1 MLVLHRTPHTSLN
14 VLSKAL
20 LDLLWWMTLRLLGI
34 STSPLAQT
42 ARGVW
47 EFTMIVGC
55 WNGESE
61 SPAPLPWVGMM
72 YTSDFPFRI
81 RLKST
86 LCWTFAWEHSL
97 IWLLLLG
104 PAFFTPSLVSPRNIS
119 LINHLH
125 MNLHVRVCSE
135 EASLWPIH
143 GYRHWHINGN
153 TNCIHGYRR
162 WHINRNANC
171 VHAPVQELR
180 NTPAPSSCSWAVN
193 RHRRPWILPPRTPV
207 RIGQSHEAE
216 LNLFCLHPWVICCNS
231 LHL

>member
-1 MLVLHRTPHTSLN
+1 MLEWGEWKP
-14 VLSKAL
+14 
-20 LDLLWWMTLRLLGI
+20 
-34 STSPLAQT
+34 SPLALSWDDVHFRLPLQDQAQIYPLLDFCLRT
-42 ARGVW
+42 Q
-47 EFTMIVGC
+47 
-55 WNGESE
+55 
-61 SPAPLPWVGMM
+61 PYLAPP
-72 YTSDFPFRI
+72 S
-81 RLKST
+81 
-86 LCWTFAWEHSL
+86 C
-97 IWLLLLG
+97 

-162 WHINRNANC
+162 WHINGNANC